1 MHFEKDILGSRGK
14 EIQTEE
20 KWAFASAEA
29 QEKTW
34 MIIFLTD
41 KYDEMNA
48 CDVKSWNSHLLYPLP
63 RQSQEGG
70 AGQLEGFLA
79 PSGKSGINT
88 ISLFTK
94 LIF

>member
-1 MHFEKDILGSRGK
+1 MHFEKDILGSKGK

-34 MIIFLTD
+34 MMIFLTD

-48 CDVKSWNSHLLYPLP
+48 CDVM
-63 RQSQEGG
+63 
-70 AGQLEGFLA
+70 
-79 PSGKSGINT
+79 
-88 ISLFTK
+88 
-94 LIF
+94 